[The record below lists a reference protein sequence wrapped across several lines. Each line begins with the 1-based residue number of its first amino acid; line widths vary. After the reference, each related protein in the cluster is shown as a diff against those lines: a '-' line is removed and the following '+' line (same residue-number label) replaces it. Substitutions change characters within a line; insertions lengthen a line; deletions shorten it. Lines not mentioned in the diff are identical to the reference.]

1 MSLSLYQLSVNFEKA
16 EAHGNTE
23 AISEQ
28 PLSETQVINNPTYE
42 NIRVLIKTDNYED
55 VYHSDIVLEGDNGM
69 RIVAD
74 NSYIDCGAGEE
85 YAVNT
90 SLSVDKMITVEGIDV
105 GKLHIKNLK
114 RNSEAIYS
122 GKLELIFTSKGI
134 VVINDVPIE
143 EYLYGVIPSEMPSTY
158 PLEALKAQ
166 AVSARTYTYYHMG
179 NYAYPEWK
187 AHVDDSTTYQV
198 YMNNSQDDKATQA
211 VYETAGKVLTH
222 NNEIVESFYYS
233 TSGGYN
239 GALAVWSNTSGQS
252 SYLIETGNEIF
263 ATNTIE
269 GEGAYKEYIDEGN
282 PDDVEYDEAWYRW
295 TYDKDISDTDLY
307 NLLKII
313 YTQSQTQPEN
323 VEITSNDKSVENIIY
338 ETKISDIQILNRQK
352 SGLVTKLMLV
362 TPNYQIILSTQY
374 TIRQILG
381 NLGGKVV
388 RKDQTQYSLNN
399 MLPSAYFYIEYTST
413 ENTSHLTIHGAGFGH
428 GCGMS
433 QNGAKNLAEDGYSYE
448 EILKYYYNADIT

>member
-1 MSLSLYQLSVNFEKA
+1 
-16 EAHGNTE
+16 
-23 AISEQ
+23 
-28 PLSETQVINNPTYE
+28 
-42 NIRVLIKTDNYED
+42 
-55 VYHSDIVLEGDNGM
+55 
-69 RIVAD
+69 
-74 NSYIDCGAGEE
+74 
-85 YAVNT
+85 
-90 SLSVDKMITVEGIDV
+90 
-105 GKLHIKNLK
+105 
-114 RNSEAIYS
+114 
-122 GKLELIFTSKGI
+122 
-134 VVINDVPIE
+134 
-143 EYLYGVIPSEMPSTY
+143 
-158 PLEALKAQ
+158 
-166 AVSARTYTYYHMG
+166 
-179 NYAYPEWK
+179 
-187 AHVDDSTTYQV
+187 
-198 YMNNSQDDKATQA
+198 
-211 VYETAGKVLTH
+211 
-222 NNEIVESFYYS
+222 VESFYYS

-295 TYDKDISDTDLY
+295 TYDKDISDIDLY

-413 ENTSHLTIHGAGFGH
+413 ENTSHLIIHGAGFGH